1 MNDERRR
8 EVAAGL
14 FLFFG
19 LLILLFGISW
29 LKDYWA
35 LRKTYQVKASF
46 HDIGGLRMNDPVD
59 IAGVLKGKVTGVEI
73 RKKDILVNLNIE
85 DDIEIPIDSRFTMR
99 TRSLF
104 TGEKY
109 IKVDLGTSDTMASST
124 PDRIFEGSYID
135 DFSLEY
141 LQRTLIRIESLLSE
155 LEMEGIQTAVEEG
168 ITDLFGEAKR
178 GIKPV
183 VERGEEIG
191 EAIDNLASAA
201 QSLDSILTRLE
212 RGEGSLGKLMQDDTV
227 YVNLKEASEELKVL
241 IQDIREH
248 PERYINVEVKVF

>member
-1 MNDERRR
+1 MNNERRR
-8 EVAAGL
+8 EIAAGL

-29 LKDYWA
+29 LKDYWT
-35 LRKTYQVKASF
+35 LRKTYQVKVSF

-59 IAGVLKGKVTGVEI
+59 IAGVLKGKVTGIEI
-73 RKKDILVNLNIE
+73 HKKEILVTMNIE

-109 IKVDLGTSDTMASST
+109 IKVNLGTSDTMASQT
-124 PDRIFEGSYID
+124 PDRVFEGGYID
-135 DFSLEY
+135 DFSLEH
-141 LQRTLIRIESLLSE
+141 LQRTLIQIESLLSE

-168 ITDLFGEAKR
+168 ITDLFAEAKR

-183 VERGEEIG
+183 VERGEKIG
-191 EAIDNLASAA
+191 EAIDDLASAA
-201 QSLDSILTRLE
+201 ESLDSILTRLE
-212 RGEGSLGKLMQDDTV
+212 RGEGSLGKLMEDDTV
-227 YVNLKEASEELKVL
+227 YVNLKEASEELKLL
-241 IQDIREH
+241 ISDIREN
-248 PERYINVEVKVF
+248 PERYIKVKVF